1 MGSIEFI
8 RLNTGERTT
17 IEADGTMIKDQID
30 PPILDWCDKCE
41 SWKTARGGQYQDGNQ
56 IPILWFCETCK

>member
-17 IEADGTMIKDQID
+17 IEADGTVIKDQID
-30 PPILDWCDKCE
+30 PPMLEFCDKCQQWRDKLFGAHQ
-41 SWKTARGGQYQDGNQ
+41 SSDGQA
-56 IPILWFCETCK
+56 ILWFCLDCK